1 MRFLWLIYLCLLCP
15 MVTLAQRGSITGKVV
30 RANSKSPISQASV
43 FLSNSSFGTISK
55 NDGTFALNNVRPGQY
70 TLVITAIG
78 YQDYTKVIL
87 LDSETINVD
96 VELLAKSIEL
106 REVTISTSSKADWQ
120 RNFEQF
126 KTEFIGSDKNARDCE
141 IINQDVLNFTYRKSK
156 KILEAYADDF
166 LIVENRALGYR
177 VKFLVKDFKSD
188 GISGIISYSGQRL
201 FEELPAKESQKKKW
215 RFKRDEAYYGSAMH
229 FYRSLY
235 KDKLDQEGFEVYK
248 IHRELNPN
256 RAPDDVI
263 QKKIERF
270 KAIYNQR
277 GNITVVID
285 SINYWTSM
293 QSMPRYYNQT
303 ISSVKYFSNEVLA
316 KTDKPGIFGLYFPEC
331 LYVIYNK
338 KREETYFR
346 DVYKPLTMPNYET
359 TILSFLDQVRY
370 SLFDMN
376 GIIVANGPLYEGTW
390 SKSRLSTLLPV
401 DYIPLAEQ
409 EANKQALLQS
419 ER

>member
-1 MRFLWLIYLCLLCP
+1 MRFLCLIWLCLLCS

-30 RANSKSPISQASV
+30 RANSQSPITQASV

-55 NDGTFALNNVRPGQY
+55 NDGSFALNNIRPGQY

-78 YQDYTKVIL
+78 YQDFTKTL
-87 LDSETINVD
+87 LVESETINVD
-96 VELLAKSIEL
+96 VELSVKSIEL
-106 REVTISTSSKADWQ
+106 REVTISTSSKADWR

-126 KTEFIGSDKNARDCE
+126 KKEFIGADANAKDCE
-141 IINQDVLNFTYRKSK
+141 IINPDVLNFTYRKSK
-156 KILEAYADDF
+156 QVLEAYADDF

-188 GISGIISYSGQRL
+188 HISGIISYSGQRL
-201 FEELPAKESQKKKW
+201 FEELPGKESQKKKW
-215 RFKRDEAYYGSAMH
+215 RIKRDEAYYGSAMH

-235 KDKLDQEGFEVYK
+235 KDKLDQEGFETYK

-256 RAPDDVI
+256 RAPDNVI
-263 QKKIERF
+263 QKKIEGFRSL
-270 KAIYNQR
+270 YNQR
-277 GNITVVID
+277 GNITIVLD

-293 QSMPRYYNQT
+293 QTMPRYYNQT
-303 ISSVKYFSNEVLA
+303 ISSVKYFSNELLTT
-316 KTDKPGIFGLYFPEC
+316 TDKPGIFALSFPEN
-331 LYVIYNK
+331 LYLIYNK

-346 DVYKPLTMPNYET
+346 DVYRPLTMPNYET
-359 TILSFLDQVRY
+359 SILSFLDQARF

-376 GIIVANGPLYEGTW
+376 GIIIANGPLYEGTW

-401 DYIPLAEQ
+401 DYIPMAEQ
-409 EANKQALLQS
+409 ESNKQATLPV

>member
-96 VELLAKSIEL
+96 VELSAKSIEL

-141 IINQDVLNFTYRKSK
+141 IINPDVLNFTYRKSK

-201 FEELPAKESQKKKW
+201 FEELSAKESQKKKW
-215 RFKRDEAYYGSAMH
+215 RLKRDEAYYGSAMH

-235 KDKLDQEGFEVYK
+235 KDKLDQEGFEIYK

-256 RAPDDVI
+256 RAPDEVI

-277 GNITVVID
+277 GNINIVVD

-376 GIIVANGPLYEGTW
+376 GIIVSSGPLYEGTW

-401 DYIPLAEQ
+401 DYIPTAEQ
-409 EANKQALLQS
+409 FANKQASLS
-419 ER
+419 GDR

>member
-1 MRFLWLIYLCLLCP
+1 MRFLTLICLCLLCP
-15 MVTLAQRGSITGKVV
+15 MVTLAQRGSIAGKVV
-30 RANSKSPISQASV
+30 RANLKSPIPQASV

-55 NDGTFALNNVRPGQY
+55 NDGSFALNNIRPGQY
-70 TLVITAIG
+70 TLVVTAIG
-78 YQDYTKVIL
+78 YADFTRTIL
-87 LDSETINVD
+87 IETETINID
-96 VELLAKSIEL
+96 IELSDKSIEL
-106 REVTISTSSKADWQ
+106 REVTISTSSKADWR

-126 KTEFIGSDKNARDCE
+126 KTEFIGADANAKDCE
-141 IINQDVLNFTYRKSK
+141 IINPDVLNFTYRKSK
-156 KILEAYADDF
+156 QVLEAYADDF

-215 RFKRDEAYYGSAMH
+215 KAKRDEAYYGSAMH

-235 KDKLDQEGFEVYK
+235 KDKLDQEGFEIYK

-256 RAPDDVI
+256 RAPDNVI
-263 QKKIERF
+263 RKKIEGFR
-270 KAIYNQR
+270 ALYNQR
-277 GNITVVID
+277 GSITIVLD

-293 QSMPRYYNQT
+293 QTMPRYYNQI
-303 ISSVKYFSNEVLA
+303 ISSVKYFSSEVIT
-316 KTDKPGIFGLYFPEC
+316 KTDKPGIFALSFPEN

-346 DVYKPLTMPNYET
+346 DLYRPLTMPNYET
-359 TILSFLDQVRY
+359 TIVSFFDQARF

-376 GIIVANGPLYEGTW
+376 GIILANGPLYEGTW

-401 DYIPLAEQ
+401 DYVPISEQ
-409 EANKQALLQS
+409 EINKQSAS
-419 ER
+419 PIER